1 MTETSRQKWLILNIR
16 ELLLN
21 NIKVDYTCL
30 QGTCGT
36 CIAHVVEGEV
46 DHRDSVLSEVEK
58 MEGNKMCL
66 CVSRAK
72 LDKLVIDV

>member
-1 MTETSRQKWLILNIR
+1 LTIIDA
-16 ELLLN
+16 LLLN
-21 NIKVDYTCL
+21 NIKVEYTCL

-36 CIAHVVEGEV
+36 CIAEVVEGEV
-46 DHRDSVLSEVEK
+46 DHRDSVLSEAEK
-58 MEGNKMCL
+58 IAGKKVCL

>member
-1 MTETSRQKWLILNIR
+1 M
-16 ELLLN
+16 
-21 NIKVDYTCL
+21 DYTCL

-36 CIAHVVEGEV
+36 CMANVVEGEV
-46 DHRDSVLSEVEK
+46 DHRDSVLSETEK
-58 MEGNKMCL
+58 MAGKKMCL